1 MQYQIYYILITVNI
15 LDKFLDTNLFNVF
28 KATKLFCIYIMYKEK
43 YLKYKTKYLELKN
56 QLGGSNLDIKYKDN
70 KLIIKDT
77 INNIT
82 LSIKYKEGF
91 ISIQTTNDDIY
102 TICIDPLHE
111 SFLEENNVYWRD
123 MLRQLN
129 SKNKIIYNRLFL
141 TAVDE
146 LNKNLFNMKEQFI
159 EQFNI
164 YITHIS

>member
-1 MQYQIYYILITVNI
+1 
-15 LDKFLDTNLFNVF
+15 
-28 KATKLFCIYIMYKEK
+28 MYKEK

-56 QLGGSNLDIKYKDN
+56 QLGGSHLDIEYKDN

-77 INNIT
+77 KNNIT
-82 LSIKYKEGF
+82 LSINHNNGF

-102 TICIDPLHE
+102 NICIDPSHE
-111 SFLEENNVYWRD
+111 SFLEQNNVYWRD

-129 SKNKIIYNRLFL
+129 NENKIIYNRLFL
-141 TAVDE
+141 TAINE

-164 YITHIS
+164 YIKDIS

>member
-1 MQYQIYYILITVNI
+1 M
-15 LDKFLDTNLFNVF
+15 FL
-28 KATKLFCIYIMYKEK
+28 KLLNYFVYIYIMYKEK

-56 QLGGSNLDIKYKDN
+56 QLGGSHLDIKYKDN

-82 LSIKYKEGF
+82 LSINHEGF
-91 ISIQTTNDDIY
+91 ISIQTTNDNIY

-111 SFLEENNVYWRD
+111 SFLEQNNVYWCD

-129 SKNKIIYNRLFL
+129 SENKIIYNRLFL
-141 TAVDE
+141 TAIDE